1 MPAGAPKG
9 NKNAEIWD
17 EETSLKFFDDCIE
30 LANTKGDQD
39 EYLYDF
45 IGELARD
52 VGQDKSVFNYL
63 VEKFP
68 QLQAKKSRL
77 LSIIEANCFRNTKK
91 GKIKEAT
98 GIVNLKSNYKW
109 TDRAD
114 LAIGQSE
121 TNKPVEIKITM
132 V

>member
-17 EETSLKFFDDCIE
+17 EETTIQFFEDCIQ
-30 LANTKGDQD
+30 LAEIKGDQD

-68 QLQAKKSRL
+68 HLQAKKSRL

-109 TDRAD
+109 TDRSD
-114 LAIGQSE
+114 LLLGQSKDGE
-121 TNKPVEIKITM
+121 PLTVRIVHE
-132 V
+132 